1 MIMTR
6 TRRFRTLTLGP
17 VVAATCGLLLLAGCS
32 SASGTAS
39 GSPSN
44 AAQNGGGQNEGGQNG
59 GGQSDPGRVS
69 GEIAAV
75 DGKTLQIQD
84 GESQTAVTYTSKTT
98 FTAQVAG
105 SVSDISKGDCV
116 MVFSSSTDE
125 KATEVTATTVSASDA
140 VDGKCSS
147 GFGGGGG
154 AGGGGNRPSGQPSGM
169 PSGQPSGMPSG
180 GPSGGPSG
188 MPNGGGR
195 PQSGKV
201 TAVDGDTLTVAV
213 ATQGSDDTTDLTV
226 KTTSKTSVTVTE
238 ESKASA
244 AKVGV
249 CATVNGKADDTG
261 AVKASTI
268 SLRKAGDDGCS
279 MRRGNR

>member
-1 MIMTR
+1 MIMNR

-32 SASGTAS
+32 GSGTNA
-39 GSPSN
+39 GAQPS
-44 AAQNGGGQNEGGQNG
+44 AAQNGGGGQ

-105 SVSDISKGDCV
+105 TVSDVSKGDCV
-116 MVFSSSTDE
+116 TVFSSSSDE
-125 KATEVTATTVSASDA
+125 DATEITATTLTASSAT
-140 VDGKCSS
+140 DGSCSN
-147 GFGGGGG
+147 GFGGAGGGGG
-154 AGGGGNRPSGQPSGM
+154 AGNRPSDQPSGM
-169 PSGQPSGMPSG
+169 PSGQPSGVPD
-180 GPSGGPSG
+180 
-188 MPNGGGR
+188 GGGR
-195 PQSGKV
+195 PQSGEV

-213 ATQGSDDTTDLTV
+213 SQQGSDDSTDLTV
-226 KTTSKTSVTVTE
+226 TTTSDTTVTVTE
-238 ESKASA
+238 KSKASA

-249 CATVNGKADDTG
+249 CATVSGKADDTG
-261 AVKASTI
+261 AVTATTI
-268 SLRKAGDDGCS
+268 SLRGAGDDGCS